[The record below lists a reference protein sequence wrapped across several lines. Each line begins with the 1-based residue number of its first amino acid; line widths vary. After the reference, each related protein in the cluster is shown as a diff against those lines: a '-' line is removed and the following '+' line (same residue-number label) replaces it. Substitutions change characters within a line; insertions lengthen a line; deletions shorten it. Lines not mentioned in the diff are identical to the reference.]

1 MTFNGQEYK
10 KERKEAQMT
19 QEDVQIKTGI
29 YATHV
34 SRYETGKQIPT
45 KRNQERLWRAIK

>member
-1 MTFNGQEYK
+1 MTFDRIAFK
-10 KERKEAQMT
+10 KQRKEAQLT
-19 QEDVQIKTGI
+19 QEDVQVKTGI

-34 SRYETGKQIPT
+34 SRYECGKQTPT